1 MERQR
6 SMPRVTTRPPAS
18 AARNLAGIASR
29 PLASRL
35 WLYRPRN
42 IPPAS
47 SPTPAEG
54 AASYPPVTP
63 LIPTPTHRC
72 PHYSASHPLYNPFR
86 GCIFTSS
93 VHLARLE
100 SGAISPPP
108 HATPPPPQP
117 LDSGQHQW
125 YPWTR
130 TNVLQAREGAMYL
143 AWFDA
148 D

>member
-1 MERQR
+1 
-6 SMPRVTTRPPAS
+6 MPRVTTKPPAS

-47 SPTPAEG
+47 SLAPAEG
-54 AASYPPVTP
+54 AASYPPIAP

-86 GCIFTSS
+86 GRIFTPS
-93 VHLARLE
+93 VHHARTRRGVTL
-100 SGAISPPP
+100 SSPHQAPRSP
-108 HATPPPPQP
+108 RT
-117 LDSGQHQW
+117 LDAGPSRW
-125 YPWTR
+125 YPCRR
-130 TNVLQAREGAMYL
+130 TNVL
-143 AWFDA
+143 
-148 D
+148 